1 MEYWTSERNSS
12 SSQEQLRPSSWK
24 RMGRMY
30 PSSACITSKWALQV
44 LVKKLVP
51 VFLLIILKIA
61 QKCDKIIRK
70 IGGVCMKNKEFI
82 VTDMNVKEYTK
93 KIAEW
98 IKNQVKNA
106 GADGVVLGMSG
117 RSWL

>member
-1 MEYWTSERNSS
+1 
-12 SSQEQLRPSSWK
+12 
-24 RMGRMY
+24 
-30 PSSACITSKWALQV
+30 
-44 LVKKLVP
+44 
-51 VFLLIILKIA
+51 
-61 QKCDKIIRK
+61 
-70 IGGVCMKNKEFI
+70 MKNKEFV